1 MKAKLTDKD
10 REEIRRLY
18 YQHKEGKRVFTM
30 KELGEEYGVS
40 KQTICD
46 VLRPVRPK
54 KLTDKRRCFDCLV
67 VKPINEFVNDKSKG
81 GKGYLCIKCSRDRNV
96 INQTNKVLK
105 ACGVDNVYEEIERM
119 NEIIGLKLYAISH
132 YNDKKMKEK
141 WQEVEES

>member
-18 YQHKEGKRVFTM
+18 YSQQSDEKLTM
-30 KELGEEYGVS
+30 EDLGNAYGVS

-67 VKPINEFVNDKSKG
+67 VKPISELVNDKRKG
-81 GKGYLCIKCSRDRNV
+81 GKGYICIKCSRDRNV

-105 ACGVDNVYEEIERM
+105 ACGVDKVTEEIERM
-119 NEIIGLKLYAISH
+119 NEIINLKLYAISQ
-132 YNDKKMKEK
+132 YNSKKMKGK
-141 WQEVEES
+141 K